1 MGKVLSTFPNGFP
14 GAISRSVDNI
24 VISMAN
30 GADADIL
37 FGAPLFFVPGQN
49 ACEPFSESSEAENF
63 LGFSARAAVKTPETY
78 GESEAVFTSGD
89 PVDVLV
95 RGSVVVSF
103 AHGVDPGAA
112 VYIRKADG
120 ALVTNPGAAGTT
132 LLLPNVTVRTA
143 SDADNRAEVVI
154 TKRNL
159 I

>member
-103 AHGVDPGAA
+103 AQSSCPSPTAWIPVPPSTSAKPTA
-112 VYIRKADG
+112 PWSRTPAPP
-120 ALVTNPGAAGTT
+120 APPSSSRTSPSARPPTPTT
-132 LLLPNVTVRTA
+132 VPK
-143 SDADNRAEVVI
+143 S
-154 TKRNL
+154 
-159 I
+159 